1 MKKLLTILLSL
12 VLVFCF
18 ISCSQPSD
26 NPEVEQSNFPPINV
40 QSVKKDPNVP
50 ASFTAVLEGN
60 DAKMIID
67 VIEDFFA
74 SGG

>member
-1 MKKLLTILLSL
+1 MKKLLTFLLSL

-67 VIEDFFA
+67 VIEEFFA